1 MRRNFPMSPDKL
13 TMDSQDHIA
22 SRKLDF
28 AHRANVRRTK
38 ESYSSFASS
47 SSSRNLIEADD
58 LARACTDPKNDPADS
73 DFC

>member
-1 MRRNFPMSPDKL
+1 MSPDKVTL
-13 TMDSQDHIA
+13 DSQDHFV

-28 AHRANVRRTK
+28 AHLANVGRTK

-47 SSSRNLIEADD
+47 SSDRNLIQADD